1 MVIQLLLATLLIKFQ
16 AVKVFEI
23 LFNDHGIALCPF
35 LNILLS
41 FQEVTTGK
49 GGIREV
55 YLFGIH
61 LIYKKGP
68 LCIQRLVGLLN
79 PCSDLSDAVA
89 GKEKENSEEYESVHS
104 RSCMA
109 QLI

>member
-1 MVIQLLLATLLIKFQ
+1 MVIQHLLATLLIKFQ

-41 FQEVTTGK
+41 FQEVTPGK

-61 LIYKKGP
+61 LIYKKGL
-68 LCIQRLVGLLN
+68 LCIQSLVGLLN
-79 PCSDLSDAVA
+79 PCSDLPDAAA
-89 GKEKENSEEYESVHS
+89 GNEKKNSEEYESVHS
-104 RSCMA
+104 GGCMA